1 MVTYR
6 RSRTNI
12 RKAPVRRRRLP
23 ARRAP
28 ARRSYRRAR
37 IANRRKHVC
46 GDGQLT
52 PSAKFVMAQLDPFE
66 PSVSGAKIPDSNT
79 FPSIATTDFEINSI
93 TGPAAAA
100 NLVGAAYRPQYT
112 WGTINATPAA
122 AAVDWGAGFS
132 ANAVNRTRRS
142 AYGTAIELTRPV
154 AHAVRISSQLAPTT
168 ASGFVH
174 LALSTESLYGA
185 STWTFPTTL
194 AQMSGLQYY
203 KRVTLASLTQSPLT
217 VINKWIDDTAFR
229 YSDPTGNVATAGGA
243 SFQTDYSW
251 GTIVI
256 IVEGA
261 PVTTSNVLSVENILL
276 SEGIPQKDGVIIGTP
291 AAANSPGTLGAAGQ
305 VTTDMEPFHTEA
317 EQDSYISRGVQ
328 AVVTGSAN
336 AGEAV
341 FSQVALP
348 LLQRTAYAM
357 TGTAL
362 TMAMNAIRGTGGISG
377 VNSNPNRLAI

>member
-1 MVTYR
+1 MAV
-6 RSRTNI
+6 
-12 RKAPVRRRRLP
+12 
-23 ARRAP
+23 
-28 ARRSYRRAR
+28 YRRAR
-37 IANRRKHVC
+37 SNIRKRPATRRRMSSRRPVRRSTYRRARTANRRRHVC

-79 FPSIATTDFEINSI
+79 YPSIATTDFEINSVV
-93 TGPAAAA
+93 GPAVAA
-100 NLVGAAYRPQYT
+100 NIVGIALRPQYT
-112 WGTINATPAA
+112 WGYVDATPAA
-122 AAVDWGAGFS
+122 GAVSWGAAF
-132 ANAVNRTRRS
+132 ATNAQNRSRRI

-154 AHAVRISSQLAPTT
+154 AHAARISCQLSPTT
-168 ASGFVH
+168 AAGFVH
-174 LALSTESLYGA
+174 IGLATESLYGA
-185 STWTFPTTL
+185 TTWTFPTNI
-194 AQMSGLQYY
+194 AQMSGLQFY

-229 YSDPTGNVATAGGA
+229 YSDPAGNVQGA
-243 SFQTDYSW
+243 IGTTFQTDYSW

-256 IVEGA
+256 LVEGA
-261 PVTTSNVLSVENILL
+261 PVTTTNILSIENILL

-291 AAANSPGTLGAAGQ
+291 AAPNSPGTLSAAGQ

-317 EQDSYISRGVQ
+317 EQESYISRGVG
-328 AVVTGSAN
+328 AVVQGAQ
-336 AGEAV
+336 AGGETVFQNVAV
-341 FSQVALP
+341 P

-377 VNSNPNRLAI
+377 VNSNPARLAI